1 MISKEEKND
10 VIDKM
15 KDIKFHNNNQHTKKI
30 MGLLG
35 INNNNINNNSNNIAK
50 IPKTFNNSM
59 NNPLPENR
67 FLTNS
72 PSDIFFPLI
81 FLILMLI
88 IINTSILINL
98 ISLKCKNVQNKNVI
112 LLI

>member
-1 MISKEEKND
+1 
-10 VIDKM
+10 
-15 KDIKFHNNNQHTKKI
+15 

-35 INNNNINNNSNNIAK
+35 INNNNINNNSNNIAQ
-50 IPKTFNNSM
+50 IPQTFNNSM